1 MKYLK
6 LYENFNNNIEDII
19 EDIKWIMVEMVET
32 HKFLGHEK
40 DDCFLYEISNMP
52 TKEDLDSAKGR
63 LEDLEFEYNIVYIGE
78 PKIGSRDIHD
88 KTICWIVKSE
98 LCKEYSPLPIIING
112 KFAELEGNTIIE
124 DIQKNILLKMWK
136 EESVLDKTRL
146 QMLCVF
152 NHLQMKK
159 VGEWFREYL
168 GPKAIQIVDSILKKN
183 KEHHILLDGYDFF
196 ITIEEYTIES
206 DIRYSKHMYLVI
218 KCKILPGGKV
228 SIMDDGRTLDLE
240 DAVNDEEIGLEIKG
254 EISDCIVNYFYNKL
268 HITKKTG
275 YDIGDVYYSF

>member
-40 DDCFLYEISNMP
+40 DDCFLYEISNIP

-78 PKIGSRDIHD
+78 PKIGSRGFNG
-88 KTICWIVKSE
+88 KTVCWIVKSE

-136 EESVLDKTRL
+136 EEPVLDKTRL
-146 QMLCVF
+146 PMLCIF
-152 NHLQMKK
+152 NSNQ
-159 VGEWFREYL
+159 EYNTSAFFREYL
-168 GPKAIQIVDSILKKN
+168 GEKARPIIDSILKKN

-196 ITIEEYTIES
+196 ITIEEYNIES
-206 DIRYSKHMYLVI
+206 DIEI

-228 SIMDDGRTLDLE
+228 SIIMDDGRTLDLE
-240 DAVNDEEIGLEIKG
+240 DAVNDEEIGWEING
-254 EISDCIVNYFYNKL
+254 EISECIINYFYNKL
-268 HITKKTG
+268 HITEKTG
-275 YDIGDVYYSF
+275 YDISDVDYSF

>member
-6 LYENFNNNIEDII
+6 LYENFNNNIEDLI
-19 EDIKWIMVEMVET
+19 EDIKWIMIEMTESQ
-32 HKFLGHEK
+32 KLFGHEK

-52 TKEDLDSAKGR
+52 SEEDLESAKGR
-63 LEDLEFEYNIVYIGE
+63 LEDLGYSIVYIGKRIALS
-78 PKIGSRDIHD
+78 KIG
-88 KTICWIVKSE
+88 ICWIVKSE
-98 LCKEYSPLPIIING
+98 LCKEYNPLPIIVNG
-112 KFAELEGNTIIE
+112 KFAEFEGNTIIE
-124 DIQKNILLKMWK
+124 DIQKKMLLKMWK
-136 EESVLDKTRL
+136 EEPVINNERL

-152 NHLQMKK
+152 NHQQMKK

-228 SIMDDGRTLDLE
+228 SMDDGRTLDLE